1 MLLATLSLCVL
12 AAAPQDPL
20 LKPVDQ
26 QKISQ
31 KLGEYIDARQAGDAK
46 KQEKA
51 IDAFRKEFDKLGKK
65 LNNGL
70 GLLSSPPDLEAILQ
84 GAGTWAKGEAGPG
97 KVSTGKS
104 EGQPA
109 WASWASW
116 APKTYDPKDVT
127 YPVLLWVLPNG
138 INPREWL
145 TNHSAASPLAETHAM
160 VAIAVPKPADGDAT
174 KAVMGIALRG
184 ALTMFRADHNRIVL
198 GSEGESCSLAV
209 ELANRFPHRFA
220 GIVFNGPSGAIP
232 ECRNLS
238 GVPCYVAG
246 NAEEWS
252 KALGEAKAALVSGE
266 SDAGKIAEWVGAQ
279 KRSPYPTEI
288 NFYPAHNSSRQSF
301 WVRVVPEWSI
311 GANNQILLDADKR
324 PSVEVKVE
332 RDKNRITAKVARVER
347 IEFLLNDAIVD
358 LEKPITIEVNGKV
371 TEVQKKRDLAF
382 VIDQFERSGDRGCAF
397 CAAFLLSEIPKSESE
412 KAAAEE
418 AKKTD
423 ADGEKKSAENG
434 K

>member
-1 MLLATLSLCVL
+1 MLLATLSLCLL
-12 AAAPQDPL
+12 AAAPQEPL
-20 LKPVDQ
+20 LKPADQ
-26 QKISQ
+26 QKIAQ
-31 KLGEYIDARQAGDAK
+31 KLGEYIDAKIANDAK

-70 GLLSSPPDLEAILQ
+70 GLLSSPVDLEAILQ

-104 EGQPA
+104 EAQPA
-109 WASWASW
+109 WVSWSFW
-116 APKTYDPKDVT
+116 APKTYDPKDLT
-127 YPVLLWVLPNG
+127 HPVVLWVLPIG
-138 INPREWL
+138 TNPRQWL
-145 TNHSAASPLAETHAM
+145 TDLSTASPLAETHAM
-160 VAIAVPKPADGDAT
+160 AAIALPKPEEGDAT
-174 KAVMGIALRG
+174 KAVMIALRG
-184 ALTMFRADHNRIVL
+184 ALTVFRADHNRVVL
-198 GSEGESCSLAV
+198 GSEGASCGLAM

-220 GIVFNGPSGAIP
+220 GIVFSSPAGAPP

-238 GVPCYVAG
+238 GVPCFVGG
-246 NAEEWS
+246 NAAEWS
-252 KALGEAKAALVSGE
+252 KALGDAKAAVVSGE
-266 SDAGKIAEWVGAQ
+266 TDAGKVAEWVGAQ
-279 KRSPYPTEI
+279 KRSPYPTSI
-288 NFYPAHNSSRQSF
+288 NFYPAHNSSRQSY

-332 RDKNRITAKVARVER
+332 RDKNRITAQVARVER
-347 IEFLLNDAIVD
+347 IEFLLNDTIVD

-397 CAAFLLSEIPKSESE
+397 CASFLLSEIPKSESE
-412 KAAAEE
+412 KAAGEPAKGDAADG
-418 AKKTD
+418 AKKK
-423 ADGEKKSAENG
+423 G
-434 K
+434 